1 MISQDAVIAAN
12 RFGFGA
18 NPDAMSAIASDPK
31 LWVKRQIVPEKR
43 LPAPLAALP
52 STLDDQMAFFLWLR
66 DYRKEI
72 ESADEAQSSDESMK
86 GSVEKSYAKALYPRY
101 QTAVKARFDT
111 AVATDTPVFERL
123 VHFWSNHFVVS
134 GAKPVAI
141 ALPPSFERDAIRPH
155 VTGKFEDMLLAVAK
169 HPAMLI
175 YLDNTRSIGPH
186 SEWAKNP
193 PKRPKQF
200 EAFPAPTGLNE
211 NLAREILELH
221 TVGAHGGYDQADVT
235 RFANVITG
243 WQVITPRQF
252 MRFAARWAG
261 IGNDFFNFNADAHE
275 PGAQVVMG
283 KTYAAGGVE
292 QGEAVLRDLAHHPAT
307 ATFIATK
314 LARHFIADDPPEPVV
329 TRLAGVF
336 RDTGGDLGA
345 VTLALIDSPETWA
358 EPRAKLKQPEE
369 YLISA
374 IRTMGGPPLSGRQLM
389 ASLNEMGQRPYMS
402 PGPDGWSDQQDY
414 WLSPDGVWKRIE
426 WAQLAGRA
434 LAGSIPQPD
443 TYADAV
449 FGSTLSAGTRT
460 AIGRAESPAQAVAL
474 LLTSPEFM
482 RR

>member
-18 NPDAMSAIASDPK
+18 DPTAMRVIANDPRS
-31 LWVKRQIVPEKR
+31 WVKQQIVPEKH
-43 LPAPLAALP
+43 LPSPLAALP
-52 STLDDQMAFFLWLR
+52 STMDDQLAFFLWLR

-72 ESADEAQSSDESMK
+72 DSPDEAMK
-86 GSVEKSYAKALYPRY
+86 GSVEKSYVKALYPRY
-101 QTAVKARFDT
+101 QAAVKARFDT
-111 AVATDTPVFERL
+111 AVATETPVFERL

-134 GAKPVAI
+134 GAKPIAI
-141 ALPPSFERDAIRPH
+141 ALPPSFERDAIRPY
-155 VTGKFEDMLLAVAK
+155 VTGKFADMLLAVAK

-193 PKRPKQF
+193 PKRPQQF
-200 EAFPAPTGLNE
+200 AAIPAPTGLNE

-221 TVGAHGGYDQADVT
+221 TVGAHGGYDQADMT
-235 RFANVITG
+235 SFAKVITG
-243 WQVITPRQF
+243 WQVISPRQLV
-252 MRFAARWAG
+252 RFAERWAG
-261 IGNDFFNFNADAHE
+261 IGNDLFYFNADAHE
-275 PGAQVVMG
+275 PGARVVMG
-283 KTYAAGGVE
+283 KTYPAGGVQ
-292 QGEAVLRDLAHHPAT
+292 QGEAVLHDLARHPAT

-314 LARHFIADDPPEPVV
+314 LARHFVGDDPPETVV
-329 TRLAGVF
+329 ARLAAVF
-336 RDTGGDLGA
+336 RETDGDLGA
-345 VTLALIDSPETWA
+345 VTLALVESPDAWSAT
-358 EPRAKLKQPEE
+358 RSKLKQPEE

-374 IRTMGGPPLSGRQLM
+374 VRTLGGPPLTGRQLM

-402 PGPDGWSDQQDY
+402 PGPDGWTDQQDY

-434 LAGSIPQPD
+434 LAGSITQPD
-443 TYADAV
+443 TYADSV
-449 FGSTLSAGTRT
+449 FGTTLSADTRT